1 MKTTVHKKKS
11 KTKNTMSSLKK
22 EFPILS
28 RKIHGKPLV
37 YLDNAATSQKPQIVI
52 DALVAHYQK
61 HNANIHRAVHTLS
74 EEATL
79 AYEEAHVVAAE
90 FINAR
95 SWREIIFTK
104 NATESLN
111 LLAYSLGEQLKEGD
125 EIIISIMEHHSN
137 FVPWQQV
144 ALRKK
149 AKLVVI
155 GLDQS
160 RAHLDLQQLGAR
172 LNKKTRIV
180 SLTHVSNVLGTI
192 NPIEEIIK
200 LVRQKSPHACII
212 VDASQSAPHL
222 PLDVQKMDCDFLVFT
237 GHKVYGPTGVGVL
250 YGKEKLLAALPPFL
264 TGGDMIAEVRIEKT
278 TWNDLPWKFEAGT
291 PPIAEAAALAAALRF
306 VQQKEWPTIVAHE
319 KKLMSYAIA
328 ELKRI
333 QGVTILGSKSSE
345 ERVAVISFT
354 IEGIH
359 SHDLA
364 SLLDAEG
371 VAIRSG
377 HHCAQPLLTS
387 LGLHDCA
394 RISCALY
401 NDRSDINRF
410 IAALLRAR
418 EVFR

>member
-1 MKTTVHKKKS
+1 
-11 KTKNTMSSLKK
+11 MSSLKK

-52 DALVAHYQK
+52 DALVAHYQQ

-192 NPIEEIIK
+192 NPLNEIIK
-200 LVRQKSPHACII
+200 TVRSKNPQTQII

-222 PLDVQKMDCDFLVFT
+222 PLDVQKMDCDFLV
-237 GHKVYGPTGVGVL
+237 
-250 YGKEKLLAALPPFL
+250 
-264 TGGDMIAEVRIEKT
+264 
-278 TWNDLPWKFEAGT
+278 
-291 PPIAEAAALAAALRF
+291 
-306 VQQKEWPTIVAHE
+306 
-319 KKLMSYAIA
+319 
-328 ELKRI
+328 
-333 QGVTILGSKSSE
+333 
-345 ERVAVISFT
+345 
-354 IEGIH
+354 
-359 SHDLA
+359 
-364 SLLDAEG
+364 
-371 VAIRSG
+371 
-377 HHCAQPLLTS
+377 
-387 LGLHDCA
+387 
-394 RISCALY
+394 
-401 NDRSDINRF
+401 
-410 IAALLRAR
+410 
-418 EVFR
+418 